1 MCKGLHLYDDLPV
14 IETKEAPLTPSQR
27 LKAMEGPL
35 AFWYSSRARALPWRD
50 DPKPYR
56 VWISEIMLQQTRVEA
71 VKPYFA
77 RFMEA
82 FPDVE
87 SLARA
92 EDDRLMKMW
101 EGLGYYNRARNLKAA
116 ASMIMEE
123 YGGRIPSSYEELL
136 RLPGIGSYTAG
147 AIASIAYGV
156 PLPAVDG
163 NVLRVISRILGSR
176 EDIKKA
182 SVKKKIED
190 MLREIMPQ
198 DHASA
203 YNQGLIEVGALV
215 CIPGGEPKC
224 KECPM
229 ASVCLTGKNGWW
241 KEIPWKSPDAKKKI
255 EEKTVFLIQ
264 YKDKVA
270 IRKRPPKGLLA
281 SLYELPNVEGH
292 VEGEEGMKALGL
304 MPEQAGEIKKL
315 PEAKHT
321 FSHVQW
327 RMTGWQITLREECSP
342 QACFMVTQE
351 ELKEAY
357 ALPNAFLAYRKQIG
371 Q

>member
-1 MCKGLHLYDDLPV
+1 
-14 IETKEAPLTPSQR
+14 
-27 LKAMEGPL
+27 
-35 AFWYSSRARALPWRD
+35 
-50 DPKPYR
+50 
-56 VWISEIMLQQTRVEA
+56 
-71 VKPYFA
+71 
-77 RFMEA
+77 
-82 FPDVE
+82 
-87 SLARA
+87 
-92 EDDRLMKMW
+92 
-101 EGLGYYNRARNLKAA
+101 
-116 ASMIMEE
+116 
-123 YGGRIPSSYEELL
+123 
-136 RLPGIGSYTAG
+136 
-147 AIASIAYGV
+147 
-156 PLPAVDG
+156 
-163 NVLRVISRILGSR
+163 
-176 EDIKKA
+176 
-182 SVKKKIED
+182 
-190 MLREIMPQ
+190 MPQ

-203 YNQGLIEVGALV
+203 YNQGLIELGALV

-281 SLYELPNVEGH
+281 SLLYELPNVEGH

-327 RMTGWQITLREECSP
+327 HMTGWQIILAGGVLPASLFYGHPGGIKGGLHPSQCFFGLQEADWAVIMVILEREECRMGKMLFVFNPRSGR
-342 QACFMVTQE
+342 E
-351 ELKEAY
+351 
-357 ALPNAFLAYRKQIG
+357 QIRG
-371 Q
+371 SLMEILDIFTKAK